1 MLLDTWFGPIRPEQP
16 RHANGRFAHAQ
27 GSPAEVSL
35 NETPADYG
43 ATGRDVLR
51 YAAVQYG
58 VRWASPAERQQVI
71 DDYTAEFA
79 VAAMASS
86 VLHYVRHQNDAAHQR
101 WCEDARRTDPELA
114 KVLLHEDDPSFYMA
128 VLSRP
133 GILPAMVHFSAQ
145 HRDAGVARHAIRH
158 DRISMH
164 ALLAVRDRYRRS
176 AERARARHAAETWP
190 PAQEHWAWLA
200 ERDSATAELAEQRLL
215 VG

>member
-1 MLLDTWFGPIRPEQP
+1 MLLDSWFGSGRAGQP
-16 RHANGRFAHAQ
+16 RHTDGRFAPSAGTH
-27 GSPAEVSL
+27 PEVSL

-51 YAAVQYG
+51 YAAVQHG
-58 VRWASPAERQQVI
+58 ARWRTEAERQLVI
-71 DDYTAEFA
+71 DNYTAEFA
-79 VAAMASS
+79 VAEIASS
-86 VLHYVRHQNDAAHQR
+86 ATRYARHPNDVAHQQ
-101 WCEDARRTDPELA
+101 WCDDRARTNPELA
-114 KVLLHEDDPSFYMA
+114 KVLLCEDDPSFYMA